1 MSKIIIHNGRCG
13 STFVYLCMDRYYRAA
28 QGDNSLGNF
37 MSIYERTYD
46 LDNCTYVGLND
57 FLEPDLV
64 KIIYCNDTL
73 ITQPPARI
81 GARGTEIIRGPLH
94 NVLLAPTRNTRE
106 KETRIL
112 LLKKLL
118 NSHSILLKYPL
129 INNTKI
135 NFDAD
140 YISCERRDVR
150 AQTRS
155 LYLSTTTGYYHFGVD
170 DENKIKKLSK
180 FAPNDETLERWLYDV
195 KASWKKYS
203 KIKPKKCQ
211 TIFMEDFENLQP
223 YEILELVG
231 LNDWHKYLDKS
242 FKVPIR
248 KGWSSI

>member
-13 STFVYLCMDRYYRAA
+13 STFVYLCMDRYYRARE
-28 QGDNSLGNF
+28 GDNTLGDF
-37 MSIYERTYD
+37 ISIYERTYD
-46 LDNCTYVGLND
+46 LDNCSYVGLND

-64 KIIYCNDTL
+64 HIIYYNDTL
-73 ITQPPARI
+73 ITQPPARTV
-81 GARGTEIIRGPLH
+81 ARGTEIIRGPLH
-94 NVLLAPTRNTRE
+94 NVLLHPSRGTRE
-106 KETRIL
+106 KETRVL

-129 INNTKI
+129 RNNPKI

-170 DENKIKKLSK
+170 DEHKIKKLNK
-180 FAPNDETLERWLYDV
+180 FAPDDKTLDRWTYDV
-195 KASWKKYS
+195 EKSWETYHAM
-203 KIKPKKCQ
+203 KPKKCQ

-231 LNDWHKYLDKS
+231 LNDWHKYLDKD

>member
-1 MSKIIIHNGRCG
+1 
-13 STFVYLCMDRYYRAA
+13 MDRYYRAA
-28 QGDNSLGNF
+28 QGDNSLGDF
-37 MSIYERTYD
+37 ISIYERTYD

-64 KIIYCNDTL
+64 KIIYYNDTL

-94 NVLLAPTRNTRE
+94 NVLLAPTRNTHE

-129 INNTKI
+129 INNTRI

-180 FAPNDETLERWLYDV
+180 FAPEDKVLDRWIYDV

-231 LNDWHKYLDKS
+231 LNDWHKYLDKD